1 MISPVKEYEETA
13 MIKFNPEMLRVKY
26 AALSHITTA
35 LKGSM
40 RLVTQDEDGK
50 DVEKRHKIP
59 FAVARAWKEEY
70 KTTKYLVPIPVA
82 VVYYGDMVVMVEKG
96 PVLPEYMREDPET
109 YGSLFGDKPF
119 TARVEESVDH
129 MKKVAES
136 GDWYTDGFS
145 IYKMPQ
151 DIEMAFEQHGQ
162 PLTADHKFRALSVD
176 IIKFS
181 EMSLIANIKNPDTHT
196 IVCVANNAGKVF
208 TTPPIFKNIAEMRQN
223 DLKIKKA
230 KKDEQPSTDQLY
242 RLDLINNNFDVNL
255 EFALTAGNVVGEVIS
270 YKAVGPLRL
279 EKLMLA
285 LTTVNLPSIKMSV
298 RQTFPTGMTFLQAY
312 AWLSGLLSTVDDL
325 EDIIKMRA
333 LIKMLCTKGIF
344 KKNVFERVFRKDE
357 HGNVKFDKPKLVS
370 MEDLK
375 ERAANQS
382 DDTRRNIINMVLREK
397 KGTEKS
403 ENTGLDVSE

>member
-1 MISPVKEYEETA
+1 
-13 MIKFNPEMLRVKY
+13 MIKFNPELLRVEY

-40 RLVTQDEDGK
+40 RLVTQNDEGH
-50 DVEKRHKIP
+50 DVETRYPIP

-82 VVYYGDMVVMVEKG
+82 VVYYDEMVIMVEKG

-129 MKKVAES
+129 MKKLGEE
-136 GDWYTDGFS
+136 GDWHTDGFS
-145 IYKMPQ
+145 IYKMPT
-151 DIEMAFEQHGQ
+151 DLEMDFERFGQ

-181 EMSLIANIKNPDTHT
+181 EMSLIANVRNPDTHT
-196 IVCVANNAGKVF
+196 IVCVQNASGKVF
-208 TTPPIFKNIAEMRQN
+208 ATPPIFKNIAEMRQN
-223 DLKIKKA
+223 DLKVKKA
-230 KKDEQPSTDQLY
+230 KKDERPTADQMY
-242 RLDLINNNFDVNL
+242 RLDLIEKNFDVNL
-255 EFALTAGNVVGEVIS
+255 EFALAAGNTVGRNFG

-279 EKLMLA
+279 ERLMLA
-285 LTTVNLPSIKMSV
+285 LTTVNLPNIKQSV

-312 AWLSGLLSTVDDL
+312 AWLTGMLSQTDDL
-325 EDIIKMRA
+325 TKIVEMRA
-333 LIKMLCTKGIF
+333 LIKTLCTKGIF
-344 KKNVFERVFRKDE
+344 KKNVIERVFRKDE
-357 HGNVKFDKPKLVS
+357 QGNVQFDKPELVS

-382 DDTRRNIINMVLREK
+382 EATRREIINKILREK

-403 ENTGLDVSE
+403 DNTGLDVSE